1 MPTSGD
7 KPNFEKTPTKQF
19 IFRQSQAKKD
29 QFFSRLNEVTGW
41 IKAPKFSSKGFWFGF
56 LSSDVKLICWA
67 NDSFFNVLFGDLS
80 DEGILD
86 LRLFWWLEKLKHIT
100 KWWFNADEF
109 HGRICKIITWKQ
121 TQGIGIRI
129 TTKKVDLS
137 NHKHTKIRNGGILY
151 VFLATIHCIHSYSK
165 YVTSCKY
172 LGLPNPA
179 NSGTL
184 GTPAKTTM
192 EPDNGHIGRRDFP
205 LGSIIS
211 WVSSK
216 LSGSTLGAFCDRLD
230 FFRVLQPW
238 VWASGTTQDGDLEQK
253 FLKGWVSGWFH
264 PGFPN
269 IMFNQRLLRGGIT
282 LPANEHR
289 VGRPESQLHWLSG
302 ATSCC

>member
-100 KWWFNADEF
+100 KWWYNADEF

-151 VFLATIHCIHSYSK
+151 VFLATIHFIHSYSK
-165 YVTSCKY
+165 YATSCKY

-216 LSGSTLGAFCDRLD
+216 LSGSTIGPSAIAWTSFGYCSLGFGLR
-230 FFRVLQPW
+230 
-238 VWASGTTQDGDLEQK
+238 EQ
-253 FLKGWVSGWFH
+253 
-264 PGFPN
+264 
-269 IMFNQRLLRGGIT
+269 LRMET
-282 LPANEHR
+282 SNKNSWR
-289 VGRPESQLHWLSG
+289 VGFRGDFTRGSRI
-302 ATSCC
+302 SCSINGCFVVGLPLQTNIEWEGLKANYIGTGC

>member
-1 MPTSGD
+1 MGLESG
-7 KPNFEKTPTKQF
+7 
-19 IFRQSQAKKD
+19 SQ
-29 QFFSRLNEVTGW
+29 Q
-41 IKAPKFSSKGFWFGF
+41 
-56 LSSDVKLICWA
+56 
-67 NDSFFNVLFGDLS
+67 
-80 DEGILD
+80 
-86 LRLFWWLEKLKHIT
+86 
-100 KWWFNADEF
+100 
-109 HGRICKIITWKQ
+109 
-121 TQGIGIRI
+121 
-129 TTKKVDLS
+129 KKVDFS

-216 LSGSTLGAFCDRLD
+216 LSGSTIGPSAIAWTSFGYCSLGFGLR
-230 FFRVLQPW
+230 
-238 VWASGTTQDGDLEQK
+238 EQLRMETSNK
-253 FLKGWVSGWFH
+253 NSKGWVSGWFH

-302 ATSCC
+302 RHLAVSFREGNLVISPNFL

>member
-1 MPTSGD
+1 MGLESG
-7 KPNFEKTPTKQF
+7 
-19 IFRQSQAKKD
+19 SQ
-29 QFFSRLNEVTGW
+29 Q
-41 IKAPKFSSKGFWFGF
+41 
-56 LSSDVKLICWA
+56 
-67 NDSFFNVLFGDLS
+67 
-80 DEGILD
+80 
-86 LRLFWWLEKLKHIT
+86 
-100 KWWFNADEF
+100 
-109 HGRICKIITWKQ
+109 
-121 TQGIGIRI
+121 
-129 TTKKVDLS
+129 KKVDFS

-216 LSGSTLGAFCDRLD
+216 LSGSTIGPSAIAWTSFGYCSLGFGLREQLRMETSNKNSWRVG
-230 FFRVLQPW
+230 FR
-238 VWASGTTQDGDLEQK
+238 
-253 FLKGWVSGWFH
+253 GWFH
-264 PGFPN
+264 PGVPEYHV
-269 IMFNQRLLRGGIT
+269 QSTVASWWDYPSCERTSSGKAWKPTT
-282 LPANEHR
+282 LTFR
-289 VGRPESQLHWLSG
+289 